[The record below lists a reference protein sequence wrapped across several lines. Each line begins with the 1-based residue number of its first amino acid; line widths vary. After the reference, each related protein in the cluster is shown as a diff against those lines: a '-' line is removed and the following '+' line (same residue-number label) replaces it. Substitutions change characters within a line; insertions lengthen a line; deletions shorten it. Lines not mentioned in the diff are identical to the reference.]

1 MKKLKRPVE
10 EIRAELLVDPATQ
23 GIASKLGIP
32 VEQYVEK
39 VLDYAQNPEKQ
50 PQLNLLPDGVVKS
63 EGGATTAEVKKWFED
78 VVANKI
84 DLREEHEKDVFEE
97 GSEKK

>member
-50 PQLNLLPDGVVKS
+50 PQLNQ
-63 EGGATTAEVKKWFED
+63 
-78 VVANKI
+78 I